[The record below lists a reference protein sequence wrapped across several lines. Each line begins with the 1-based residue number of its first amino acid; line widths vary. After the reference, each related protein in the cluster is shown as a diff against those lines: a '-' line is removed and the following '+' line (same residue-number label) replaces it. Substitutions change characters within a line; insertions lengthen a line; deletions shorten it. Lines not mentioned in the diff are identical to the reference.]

1 MPPKNH
7 VMWILLVGCFYVPSA
22 PVTVMNHISGS
33 YNCGWVV
40 NLVSFAFR
48 RDFTVHDG
56 HGSDAL
62 CCQLSISGLS
72 DFLCG
77 AGSVLFGMAASS
89 FFLWEP
95 CVWNSWQVS
104 TESSLTP
111 CCALLRTSSMLSNML
126 AKSSATRSCCAL
138 SFASSP

>member
-1 MPPKNH
+1 
-7 VMWILLVGCFYVPSA
+7 
-22 PVTVMNHISGS
+22 MNHIGGP
-33 YNCGWVV
+33 YNYGWVV

-77 AGSVLFGMAASS
+77 AGSVLFGTAASS
-89 FFLWEP
+89 FFFAG
-95 CVWNSWQVS
+95 
-104 TESSLTP
+104 
-111 CCALLRTSSMLSNML
+111 ALCLELL
-126 AKSSATRSCCAL
+126 ADKYKSS
-138 SFASSP
+138 